1 MTPKFV
7 EKESKWLQEREN
19 FFLSPQR
26 TGKNFLQSNIM
37 CIYKDNMSDFMHLLI
52 LVTQVDHLFRY
63 LYICQLAIFFNIIQ
77 QPFNQ

>member
-1 MTPKFV
+1 MTQRKG
-7 EKESKWLQEREN
+7 E

-37 CIYKDNMSDFMHLLI
+37 CIYKDNMSDFMHLFI
-52 LVTQVDHLFRY
+52 LVPQVDHLFRY

-77 QPFNQ
+77 QPSNQ